1 MNRYVRRPRRAPTDE
16 WFLVL
21 VFFLLGPLAWPARWL
36 WRYLKEELW
45 G

>member
-1 MNRYVRRPRRAPTDE
+1 VNRYVKPRRGEPTDE

-36 WRYLKEELW
+36 WRRLKELSA
-45 G
+45 